1 MAKVTWPSRNQH
13 GDFDVA
19 LASLHEHWMVYLL
32 LVGINLTFGGVAL
45 IAMALQARKIV
56 PAAPTPI

>member
-45 IAMALQARKIV
+45 VAMALQARAIE
-56 PAAPTPI
+56 PTLSTGG